1 MANWALVFGANPE
14 GKVWAVSFLNFLLSF
29 LFLCYQ
35 DPRPKE
41 MFGERVLGLTD
52 MAGIFSNVNIFF
64 RLRLCHV
71 RAALAFVT
79 NTSTREAQRIN
90 PFILHRL
97 LDTSNLHKFD
107 EGFIKVNLNADMRP
121 LRNIIHGALNRGEYC
136 LLLKD
141 VCSLQ
146 NWHREVISFQLPP
159 NLLSRIKATPFSIHA
174 SGTNR
179 ISWATSPSGEFELK
193 DAYRLASLNTNDLI
207 VNPFVGN
214 WVWKTNTMLKIKCF
228 LW

>member
-1 MANWALVFGANPE
+1 MLFLVEIVRSATIALTGEGDLDSSVLSLSTSPVWSNPVFYGLEIGMANWALVFGANPE
-14 GKVWAVSFLNFLLSF
+14 GKVRAVSFLNFLLSF

-121 LRNIIHGALNRGEYC
+121 LRNIIHGALNRGEDC

-146 NWHREVISFQLPP
+146 NWHREVISF
-159 NLLSRIKATPFSIHA
+159 
-174 SGTNR
+174 
-179 ISWATSPSGEFELK
+179 
-193 DAYRLASLNTNDLI
+193 
-207 VNPFVGN
+207 
-214 WVWKTNTMLKIKCF
+214 
-228 LW
+228 